1 MMIIHFAPNF
11 QKNAFLHNWEFWG
24 KILIFENTLIT
35 TERQEIQTIY
45 LKKYL
50 DIYILW
56 YHRIR
61 IVWLMLH
68 ETLFQKLNLTQKH
81 GKAI

>member
-1 MMIIHFAPNF
+1 MMILHFAPIF

-45 LKKYL
+45 LKNVLAYIFF
-50 DIYILW
+50 DIIEY
-56 YHRIR
+56 
-61 IVWLMLH
+61 V
-68 ETLFQKLNLTQKH
+68 
-81 GKAI
+81 

>member
-1 MMIIHFAPNF
+1 M
-11 QKNAFLHNWEFWG
+11 HNSEFWG

-50 DIYILW
+50 GIYIL
-56 YHRIR
+56 
-61 IVWLMLH
+61 
-68 ETLFQKLNLTQKH
+68 
-81 GKAI
+81 